1 MFWDGQEGLLCKI
14 LIKKYGMPIRY
25 TFHFYIRLSWIHQCL
40 LETLFSLGGGKVFR
54 KADVHVN
61 ANFGIFQRWLWF
73 RLWPPVSLNYRPSWF
88 FIGLDNKPLKYLTVV
103 QKRFDFII
111 LFSDW
116 SKRSFKISSITMIV
130 ERSNLRQR
138 YWKSKS

>member
-1 MFWDGQEGLLCKI
+1 MVWDGQEGLLCKI
-14 LIKKYGMPIRY
+14 LTKKYGMPIRY
-25 TFHFYIRLSWIHQCL
+25 TFHFYIRLYWIYQCL

-54 KADVHVN
+54 KADVHVT

-73 RLWPPVSLNYRPSWF
+73 RLWPPVILNYRPSWF

-103 QKRFDFII
+103 RKRFDFII

-130 ERSNLRQR
+130 ERSNSR
-138 YWKSKS
+138 